1 MVSLN
6 TEDRDNE
13 TPDLDYLGGIY
24 DGRGRVPYCIGK
36 SQSNDAADFG
46 DCVEASGGGR
56 EEVFAFSVK
65 DEERL
70 PGWQYSIGKHES
82 RCQNRRHSLFYGWRR
97 LSIDF
102 SLEAWYGLCRI
113 PIGIFP
119 SSVSI
124 GP

>member
-1 MVSLN
+1 MVSRN

-56 EEVFAFSVK
+56 ERAKAIEIWESVEVEGLAYIDRRGGGAVFI
-65 DEERL
+65 R
-70 PGWQYSIGKHES
+70 S
-82 RCQNRRHSLFYGWRR
+82 RVRSYDL
-97 LSIDF
+97 
-102 SLEAWYGLCRI
+102 
-113 PIGIFP
+113 
-119 SSVSI
+119 VS
-124 GP
+124 